1 VVEFEGSERIRR
13 APEDVLA
20 FVGDVR
26 TLARYLPTTWLA
38 EPTGP
43 GRVEVA
49 GTALGRPF
57 HAEGSFRTVASTR
70 RVEWGGGEGDHYGGW
85 LQVAGAGEDAST
97 VTLHLSFP
105 GERDVEMKAGDA
117 EHAIADTLR
126 HLRAE
131 LEDRG

>member
-1 VVEFEGSERIRR
+1 MVEFEGTETIRR
-13 APEDVLA
+13 QPEDVLA

-26 TLARYLPTTWLA
+26 TLRRYLPTTRVA

-43 GRVEVA
+43 GTVRVA
-49 GTALGRPF
+49 GTALGRTF

-70 RVEWGGGEGDHYGGW
+70 RVEWGGGDDHYGGW
-85 LQVAGAGEDAST
+85 LSVATAGEGGST

-105 GERDVEMKAGDA
+105 GEDGVEMKAGDA

-131 LEDRG
+131 LEDEA